1 MKGVIYA
8 RYSSDNQREESI
20 EGQLRE
26 NKAYAKRN
34 GIEIVGTYID
44 RAVSAKTDN
53 RPEFQRMIKDSAK
66 KGFDVVIVWKL
77 DRFARNRFDSAKYK
91 AALKKNNVRVV
102 SATEAISEGA
112 EGIILESVLEGMAE
126 YYSAELA
133 EKVTRGMTENALKC
147 KFNGGTLPYGYMVGE
162 DQHLKINPAQAPVV
176 IEIFRRYAGGES
188 MTSIIEDLNARGI
201 RTSRGNRFD
210 KNSLS
215 RIFANRKYIGEYK
228 FRDVVVPNGVPAIIS
243 EDLFQRVA
251 VRTKQNQHAQ
261 GKSKAPETYILTT
274 KLFCGTCHSMFV
286 GDSANKPNG
295 VIYRYYKCA
304 GVKRHSCN
312 RKAFRKDWIED
323 KVIHMIMTALRN
335 DQYIKAIADDLIAL
349 LQEGNEMIPALQEQ
363 LMDVRNTLDNLMKAI
378 EKGVFTRS
386 TKTRLEELEAEEE
399 RLIKCIQ
406 EEEAKVPKITRDMI
420 LHTLYKYRDMDMR
433 VQKNRE
439 RLIDGFVKAIIVYDD
454 YFKVILTYADEEFIL
469 PTSDEVENFCNSSAI
484 ASAVSPKKKDIQ
496 MDVFLF
502 CPEGNRRSQMQ
513 YAGGILLT
521 PVQTLVATLI
531 DDSLRVTTPF
541 WSGYFLLIALY
552 GIFYRTIPTSCF
564 VDGAVNR

>member
-1 MKGVIYA
+1 MRGVIYA

-26 NKAYAKRN
+26 NTAYAKKN

-77 DRFARNRFDSAKYK
+77 DRFARNRFDSARYK

-147 KFNGGTLPYGYMVGE
+147 KFNGGTLPYGYMVGA
-162 DQHLKINPAQAPVV
+162 DQHLQINPAQAPVV
-176 IEIFRRYAGGES
+176 IEMFRRYAGGES

-304 GVKRHSCN
+304 GAKRHTCD

-323 KVIHMIMTALRN
+323 RVIDMIMTSLRN
-335 DQYIKAIADDLIAL
+335 VRYVNAIADDLIAL
-349 LQEGNEMIPALQEQ
+349 LQEGNEMVPALQAQ
-363 LMDVRNTLDNLMKAI
+363 LKDVRSALDNLMKAI
-378 EKGVFTRS
+378 EKGVFTRT
-386 TKTRLEELEAEEE
+386 TKARLEELEAEEE

-406 EEEAKVPKITRDMI
+406 EEEAKIPKISKEMI
-420 LHTLYKYRDMDMR
+420 LYTLYKYRDMDMR

-454 YFKVILTYADEEFIL
+454 YFKVHLTYTDEPIDM
-469 PTSDEVENFCNSSAI
+469 PTTEEIELMDQSSDI
-484 ASAVSPKKKDIQ
+484 ASAVSPENNTTQLGGVIFCRTGIERPLRK
-496 MDVFLF
+496 VSGGHFLGRGRF
-502 CPEGNRRSQMQ
+502 PRRLE
-513 YAGGILLT
+513 A
-521 PVQTLVATLI
+521 A
-531 DDSLRVTTPF
+531 LRC
-541 WSGYFLLIALY
+541 A
-552 GIFYRTIPTSCF
+552 
-564 VDGAVNR
+564 